1 MMEVCYR
8 KNKEWTTV
16 FVSINIVNLCNLGD
30 VVKQKIIEQKK
41 IDNTSET
48 WKIIDIVDTKI
59 VSTSFNQHRNETM
72 IDMIVHVVDISDK
85 K

>member
-1 MMEVCYR
+1 MEVCYR
-8 KNKEWTTV
+8 KNKEWTTI

-41 IDNTSET
+41 IDDVSET

-59 VSTSFNQHRNETM
+59 VSTSFNQHRNETI